1 MGQVTQVL
9 QVRGGSRRPRL
20 RLHGS
25 VAGVVSRA
33 PRTGCLRTHRSLR
46 EARDYPEGEAELP
59 ETGGEEKG
67 EEELEKEEQERCWES
82 KGREEGRS
90 WEMGRACGREG
101 DVKKSK
107 IQNKRPGERRGSRGS
122 VCCGERKT
130 YSEMGGAERG
140 RMRGKKE

>member
-1 MGQVTQVL
+1 MQVPRPRPCFWQKYSLPSPVQTFQQSSLPDQRSWTRVGQVTQVL

-67 EEELEKEEQERCWES
+67 
-82 KGREEGRS
+82 
-90 WEMGRACGREG
+90 
-101 DVKKSK
+101 
-107 IQNKRPGERRGSRGS
+107 RRN
-122 VCCGERKT
+122 
-130 YSEMGGAERG
+130 
-140 RMRGKKE
+140 